1 MGWPGSIHDN
11 QVWAKSDV
19 YLSKEKYFGN
29 KEFLMCDSAFSMS
42 SVMVPAIKKS
52 PNANL
57 SERGHIST
65 QSWLKY
71 RLRVNIA

>member
-1 MGWPGSIHDN
+1 
-11 QVWAKSDV
+11 
-19 YLSKEKYFGN
+19 
-29 KEFLMCDSAFSMS
+29 MCDSAFSMS